1 MSRRWGFI
9 CACVV
14 RHSCVF
20 SLSANLRLP
29 SRRFAARHPCLFSL
43 ASRRA
48 SHFSLSGHCAAGA
61 ARTAQLARR
70 AKGRM
75 PGVKKVTKEKA
86 TPIQRSPGSCPATA
100 QRDSGGSPTVHPWTD
115 VELGAIHCAHPS
127 GFPYVTLPLHRG
139 PIERA
144 SCAPERTAKTK
155 QRRSKAKKI
164 RRVNGLANL
173 LPPQGGG
180 RCPAGRMRA
189 LGCGCCRGFGCCSF
203 GGCD

>member
-1 MSRRWGFI
+1 MEGFFLSRRWGFI

-75 PGVKKVTKEKA
+75 PGVKKVTKRKA
-86 TPIQRSPGSCPATA
+86 TPMQRSPGSCPATA
-100 QRDSGGSPTVHPWTD
+100 RSGSGGWLTVHPLTGSQ
-115 VELGAIHCAHPS
+115 LARIPASHPAGLSCATS
-127 GFPYVTLPLHRG
+127 PLHRG
-139 PIERA
+139 PTHCA
-144 SCAPERTAKTK
+144 SCAAKKK
-155 QRRSKAKKI
+155 QRQSKA
-164 RRVNGLANL
+164 VAT
-173 LPPQGGG
+173 
-180 RCPAGRMRA
+180 A
-189 LGCGCCRGFGCCSF
+189 
-203 GGCD
+203 